1 MKIGI
6 VAPSPVPFCIGG
18 AEKLCWGLLDY
29 INQQTPHKAELIKL
43 PSREHSFWELIDTY
57 REFTRLDLSHF
68 DVVVSTKYP
77 SWMVRH
83 PNQVCYMLHRLRGLY
98 DTYHFTGL
106 PLECDSAHP
115 KVRALIDFMKR
126 YQGDPTRLDEFFAGA
141 DRLRGADIPPE
152 VLIFPGP
159 LIRQVV
165 RFLDD
170 AGLAPS
176 RIRRYAAISRNVV
189 GREGYFPRGAGAT
202 AVYPPS
208 DLPYFIH
215 GKQQYFFTVGRL
227 DGAKRIHLL
236 VSAMLR
242 ARTDVTLKIAGT
254 GPDEEALRRLAGGD
268 SRIQFLG
275 FAPDRE
281 VIQLY
286 GDSLAVPYVPYDE
299 DYGLVTIEAMA
310 SGKPV
315 LTTTD
320 AGGPN
325 EFVRNGETG
334 FVVAPDPEALAER
347 LDFMASHRQA
357 LLEMKPA
364 CQDTVKPITW
374 AAVCRALLGSTDTP
388 RSRRAPASQRPK
400 LTLATT
406 FPIYPPR
413 GGGQSRVFHLYRN
426 LASEFDVDI
435 ISFSDFDQPPFDEL
449 IAPNM
454 REIRIPKSREHAQ
467 AEWRLV
473 GKMHG
478 AAAADVV
485 MPKLYR
491 LTPRYVE
498 ALKHS
503 AAGSGVLVASHPYLL
518 PALEGVRRGQALIYE
533 AQDVESTLKETILP
547 ANRLGRYFL
556 RLTRSVEERC
566 CNTSSLVLTCSEEDS
581 RALSRIYAVPREK
594 LLLAPNGVD
603 LDSVTY
609 RPLDLRRHM
618 KRQYRGEAPFTALF
632 VASWHGPN
640 IEAALCV
647 LHIALQMQHIRFL
660 LMGSAAL
667 YLKHFHFAL
676 PPNLESL
683 GVVDDRTKDE
693 ILSWV
698 DLGINP
704 MESGSGSNLKMLD
717 YMGAGVPV
725 LSTKFGA
732 RGLDIENGIHARI
745 AALTDF
751 PRAIEEMRNQDETV
765 TATMVE
771 AARSHAATRFSWDVI
786 ARKFAAALRNPR
798 RPGEQAVPDA
808 ARGSGRA

>member
-18 AEKLCWGLLDY
+18 AEKLWWGLLNY

-43 PSREHSFWELIDTY
+43 PSREHSFWDLIDTY

-68 DVVVSTKYP
+68 DAVVSSKYP
-77 SWMVRH
+77 AWMIRH
-83 PNQVCYMLHRLRGLY
+83 PHHICYMQHRLRGLY
-98 DTYHFTGL
+98 DTYHFTRL

-115 KVRALIDFMKR
+115 KVSAFVKFLKR
-126 YQGDPTRLDEFFAGA
+126 HQGDPTRLDEFFARA
-141 DRLRGADIPPE
+141 DRLRRADIPAE
-152 VLIFPGP
+152 LFAFPGP
-159 LIRQVV
+159 LIRHVV
-165 RFLDD
+165 RFLDG

-176 RIRRYAAISRNVV
+176 RIRRYAAISHNVAQ
-189 GREGYFPRGAGAT
+189 REDYFPRGVHVTVAHH
-202 AVYPPS
+202 PS

-215 GKQQYFFTVGRL
+215 GKQQYFFTIGRL
-227 DGAKRIHLL
+227 DGAKRIQLL

-242 ARTDVTLKIAGT
+242 AGADTPLKIAGS
-254 GPDEEALRRLAGGD
+254 GPDEEHLRRLAGSD
-268 SRIQFLG
+268 PRIQFLG
-275 FAPDRE
+275 FAPDQE

-286 GDSLAVPYVPYDE
+286 ANALAVPYVPYDE
-299 DYGLVTIEAMA
+299 DYGLVTMEAMA

-315 LTTTD
+315 LTTID

-347 LDFMASHRQA
+347 LGFMASHRQA

-364 CQDTVKPITW
+364 CQDAVKPITW
-374 AAVCRALLGSTDTP
+374 AAVCQALLGSTDAP
-388 RSRRAPASQRPK
+388 RRRRASARRRPK
-400 LTLATT
+400 LTLTTT

-426 LASEFDVDI
+426 LASDFDVDI
-435 ISFSDFDQPPFDEL
+435 VSFSDFDQPAFDEP

-473 GKMHG
+473 GKMNG

-485 MPKLYR
+485 MPKLYQ

-498 ALKHS
+498 ALRRS
-503 AAGSGVLVASHPYLL
+503 AAGSGILVASHPYLL
-518 PALEGVRRGQALIYE
+518 PALESVRSGQTLIYE
-533 AQDVESTLKETILP
+533 AQDVEWALKETILP

-556 RLTRSVEERC
+556 RLTHAVERRC
-566 CNTSSLVLTCSEEDS
+566 CDASSLVLTCSEEDS

-594 LLLAPNGVD
+594 LLLTPNGVD

-609 RPLDLRRHM
+609 RPLELRREL
-618 KRQYRGEAPFTALF
+618 KRQFRGEAPFTALF

-647 LHIALQMQHIRFL
+647 LHIASQMPHIRFL

-667 YLKHFHFAL
+667 YLKQFHFAL

-683 GVVDDRTKDE
+683 GVVDDGTKDE

-717 YMGAGVPV
+717 YMGAGVPI

-732 RGLDIENGIHARI
+732 RGLDIETGVHARI
-745 AALTDF
+745 AALIDF
-751 PRAIEEMRNQDETV
+751 PRVIDEMRTQHESV
-765 TATMVE
+765 TAAMVE
-771 AARSHAATRFSWDVI
+771 AARSHAASGFSWQVI
-786 ARKFAAALRNPR
+786 GRRFAAALRD
-798 RPGEQAVPDA
+798 V
-808 ARGSGRA
+808 RGSREEAGATAALG